1 MAIGNVIRRIG
12 FWTIDF
18 LKGEGVRK
26 HYREISSILENP
38 FSSKSTKRRE
48 EMLTDLLL
56 HSVETVPFYSS
67 FNATALEEFPV
78 VKKSIIQKDLEQFK
92 SSKYRGKKLYKVA
105 TSGSTGTPFYLYQN
119 TNKRKR
125 NTADVL
131 YFFSKVGHKLGDR
144 LYELEV
150 WRDHNKKDKIKV
162 WMQNVVRFDVSKL
175 TDSRINFFLQLLN
188 KDKHYKTFLG
198 FSSSYESICQYLD
211 KLDQKLSIKNV
222 RSIIAGSEYLNSY
235 TKIAMGKYFNAP
247 VFSKYSNEE
256 LGILAHQTISSGENF
271 KINWA
276 SYFIELLD
284 MEKDEP
290 VKKGQM
296 GRIVITDLFNY
307 SMPIIRYDTGD
318 VAKFSMNNGEHLHF
332 EHIEGRKMDLI
343 YDTKG
348 NILSSF
354 VVYTKFHPYYS
365 LLKQYQ
371 FIQEGV
377 KCYTIKLNVHDSFP
391 FEQQLV
397 EDVKKDF
404 GEDAKV
410 KIIYVDEIPPLSS
423 GKRKKVL
430 SLLNKK

>member
-1 MAIGNVIRRIG
+1 MAIGNVIRKIG
-12 FWTIDF
+12 FWSVDF
-18 LKGEGVRK
+18 LKGGEVRK
-26 HYREISSILENP
+26 HYQDISSIIENP
-38 FSSKSTKRRE
+38 FSSNSIKRRE
-48 EMLTDLLL
+48 KMLSDLLM
-56 HSVETVPFYSS
+56 HTVETVPFYSS
-67 FNATALEEFPV
+67 KDATVLEDFPV

-92 SSKYRGKKLYKVA
+92 SSKYINKKLFKVA

-131 YFFSKVGHKLGDR
+131 YSFSKVGHKLGDR

-150 WRDHNKKDKIKV
+150 WRDHNKKNKIKA
-162 WMQNVVRFDVSKL
+162 WLQNVVQFDVSKL
-175 TDSRINFFLQLLN
+175 TDSRINFFLQLLK
-188 KDKHYKTFLG
+188 KDNQYKTLLG

-211 KLDQKLSIKNV
+211 KLDQKVNIKNI

-235 TKIAMGKYFNAP
+235 TKSAMGTYFNAP
-247 VFSKYSNEE
+247 VFAKYSNEE
-256 LGILAHQTISSGENF
+256 LGIIAHQIIGSGEDF
-271 KINWA
+271 RINWA
-276 SYFIELLD
+276 SYYIELLD

-290 VKKGQM
+290 VNKGEL
-296 GRIVITDLFNY
+296 GRIVVTDLFNY

-318 VAKFSMNNGEHLHF
+318 VAKFSISDDNQLHF
-332 EHIEGRKMDLI
+332 DHVEGRMMDLI
-343 YDTKG
+343 YDTQG
-348 NILSSF
+348 NTLSSF
-354 VVYTKFHPYYS
+354 VVYTKFYPYYH

-371 FIQEGV
+371 FIQEEE

-391 FEQQLV
+391 FEKQLI

-404 GEDAKV
+404 GEDAMV
-410 KIIYVDEIPPLSS
+410 KIIYVDEIPLLSS